1 MMMMMFADA
10 FAKIGPTF
18 NRFRDRGLHALREPL
33 FPQFPGVKMMAR
45 RRVRAGGA
53 AASVAATAPPNPVP
67 GDDGAALARI
77 VDYFRHGH
85 EEAWERLRLCPL
97 QHGLEEMARLLSGVA

>member
-1 MMMMMFADA
+1 
-10 FAKIGPTF
+10 
-18 NRFRDRGLHALREPL
+18 
-33 FPQFPGVKMMAR
+33 MMAR
-45 RRVRAGGA
+45 RKVRAEGAVAPA
-53 AASVAATAPPNPVP
+53 AAAPPNPVP

-77 VDYFRHGH
+77 VAYFRHGH